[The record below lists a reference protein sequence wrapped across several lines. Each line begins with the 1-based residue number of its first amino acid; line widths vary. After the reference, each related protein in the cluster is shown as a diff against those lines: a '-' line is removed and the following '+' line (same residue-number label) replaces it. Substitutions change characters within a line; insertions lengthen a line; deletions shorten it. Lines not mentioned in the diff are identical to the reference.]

1 MLMIREGAESCLQNV
16 RGRRNL
22 RRHILPA
29 LAFKVAKK
37 KNACMPLKLT
47 IVSKFL
53 LLLMV
58 PAPSSDCIFSCC
70 PLVSSW
76 HTSGWHNLPL
86 TLSPSLYPSPVPD
99 LYLPCGFVD
108 SSSVTSFSRHHPGK
122 PPVFSDVWK
131 KRRHFNS
138 LKCL

>member
-1 MLMIREGAESCLQNV
+1 MLRAACKMSGEGEIYADTYYLLWLSRWQ
-16 RGRRNL
+16 
-22 RRHILPA
+22 
-29 LAFKVAKK
+29 KK
-37 KNACMPLKLT
+37 KNACMPLKLK

-76 HTSGWHNLPL
+76 HTSGWRNLPL

-108 SSSVTSFSRHHPGK
+108 SSFVTSFSRHHPGK

>member
-22 RRHILPA
+22 LRHILPA
-29 LAFKVAKK
+29 LAFKVAK

-70 PLVSSW
+70 PLVSTW

-108 SSSVTSFSRHHPGK
+108 SSFVTSFSRHHPGK

>member
-1 MLMIREGAESCLQNV
+1 MLRAACKMSGEGEIYADTYYLLWLSRWQ
-16 RGRRNL
+16 
-22 RRHILPA
+22 
-29 LAFKVAKK
+29 KK
-37 KNACMPLKLT
+37 KNACMPLKLK

-99 LYLPCGFVD
+99 LYLPCSFVD